1 MYMRARLDITHSKL
15 SQISVSHHV
24 SPCIGLHFPEL
35 ENTALMVTNPTDSL
49 KETKTTLEQT
59 FKCTL

>member
-1 MYMRARLDITHSKL
+1 MRARLDITQSKL

-24 SPCIGLHFPEL
+24 SICIGLHFPEL

-49 KETKTTLEQT
+49 TVTKNNLGTDL
-59 FKCTL
+59 